1 MKINHF
7 LLPIFFVLL
16 LTTACGSSNTTA
28 QLISRAPVDVP
39 EAFVPKEGIV
49 FDADS
54 CKSPLV
60 DPRNGT
66 EIMIIR
72 SHASYGD
79 YLGPNGRY
87 GLKRKELL
95 RINCRTGEVIGIVK
109 R

>member
-1 MKINHF
+1 MKFIHF
-7 LLPIFFVLL
+7 LLVTFLIVLF
-16 LTTACGSSNTTA
+16 TAGCSSSSTTA

-49 FDADS
+49 LDATS
-54 CKSPLV
+54 CKSPLI

-66 EIMIIR
+66 EIMMIR

-79 YLGPNGRY
+79 YLGPDGRY
-87 GLKRKELL
+87 GLRRKELL
-95 RINCRTGEVIGIVK
+95 RVNCSTGEVIGIVK